1 MTTFDQKTKGL
12 PVTSNVAPVIYR
24 LLSDAKNTQ
33 ASAISIEKKE
43 KKTITHLLY
52 HNMIFYVLQVLNKRK
67 KKTITHLLYHNMIFY
82 VL

>member
-33 ASAISIEKKE
+33 ASAISIEKKRKE
-43 KKTITHLLY
+43 NDNTSYYTIIY
-52 HNMIFYVLQVLNKRK
+52 HFMYYKS
-67 KKTITHLLYHNMIFY
+67 
-82 VL
+82 

>member
-43 KKTITHLLY
+43 KKMITH
-52 HNMIFYVLQVLNKRK
+52 HI
-67 KKTITHLLYHNMIFY
+67 IP
-82 VL
+82 